1 MNASLIL
8 FLVMAILYVVICFW
22 HMSRPPGWYRSWKD
36 VPADHWS
43 RHKGNG
49 RYDRRG
55 L

>member
-1 MNASLIL
+1 MNALIL
-8 FLVMAILYVVICFW
+8 FLVMVALYAAICIW
-22 HMSRPPGWYRSWKD
+22 RARQPPGWYRSWKD
-36 VPADHWS
+36 VPADHWV